1 MGYDKTLIRPPLWL
15 SADTLQ
21 AFIEEASGELARN
34 HFRRLS
40 LMGGYAPSPQFREIA
55 DYMREQAKA
64 VGLEMVKLE
73 EFPSDGERYYW
84 AFHTEPSWDAREG
97 SLWQVAPR
105 VKRLADFAVTPGTL
119 ARFSRSTEAEAE
131 LVYVGAGRSAEDY
144 VGKDVEGK
152 VALST
157 GPVGE
162 VHAAAVYERG
172 ALGVVTFRSGG
183 FDSPDLVPSGELA
196 PWRGPDGSPSSF
208 GFGLSYR
215 QGQELLSELERGE
228 VRVRVRID
236 ADVGPGEYL
245 EVTGVIPGRELPGEE
260 VVLTA
265 HIDHRNTG
273 GNNAT
278 GDGVSLEAARTLA
291 RLIDAGA
298 LPRPRRT
305 IRFIWGA
312 EHKGFLVYL
321 HHHPEALDRWLYV
334 LNLDMAGKD
343 QRAGVRVHLKRS
355 PSSNPTV
362 VDDALQEI
370 YEWAMAGNRVHRA
383 LQHSAAPHFPWPILD
398 PLGSRDDFLADV
410 NPYYWGL
417 SDHEE
422 LNDGNLKVH
431 SAQIGDWP
439 DPYIATHQDSPE
451 TADPTQM
458 KRISVIAA
466 AFLYA
471 MADAGPREAEE
482 LVAVGAARAKER
494 LATQLRR
501 SVAMISDAGAE
512 GLPRVALEARILIQ
526 AKVDR
531 EKRSLEAVKPW
542 LEGDP
547 RGIAFTEYMI
557 SELALNGG
565 RLIEELDA
573 FHRSKAEALGV
584 PAVLQERSPEEEA
597 LRGRVPV
604 RAGTPKGPIYPNR
617 FLYGGAWLAE
627 RLGGD
632 DECLDLSIL
641 RDGPYVA
648 YEALNL
654 VNGKRDMLQIRD
666 AVSAEFTP
674 VPAEHVAEFFS
685 VFERAGVV
693 SFEK

>member
-1 MGYDKTLIRPPLWL
+1 MSYDKTLIGPPLWL
-15 SADTLQ
+15 SAESLQ
-21 AFIEEASGELARN
+21 AFIEEASGELART
-34 HFRRLS
+34 HFRRLN

-55 DYMREQAKA
+55 DYVREQAEA
-64 VGLEMVKLE
+64 VGLEGVELE
-73 EFPSDGERYYW
+73 GFPSDGERYYW

-97 SLWQVAPR
+97 SLWQAAPL

-119 ARFSRSTEAEAE
+119 ARFSRSTDAEAE
-131 LVYVGAGRSAEDY
+131 LVYVGGGRSAEDY
-144 VGKDVEGK
+144 GGRDVEGK
-152 VALST
+152 VVLAT
-157 GPVGE
+157 GPVGA

-172 ALGVVTFRSGG
+172 ALGVVTFRAGG
-183 FDSPDLVPSGELA
+183 YDSPDLVPSGELT

-215 QGQELLSELERGE
+215 QGQELLSELEKGE
-228 VRVRVRID
+228 VRVRVKID

-245 EVTGVIPGRELPGEE
+245 EVTGVIPGHELPEEE

-291 RLIDAGA
+291 CLIDAGA
-298 LPRPRRT
+298 LPKPRRT

-343 QRAGVRVHLKRS
+343 QRAGIRVHMKRS

-370 YEWAMAGNRVHRA
+370 YEWAIAGNKVHRA

-417 SDHEE
+417 SDHEG
-422 LNDGNLKVH
+422 LNDGNLKIH

-439 DPYIATHQDSPE
+439 DPYIAAHQDNPE

-458 KRISVIAA
+458 KRIAVISA
-466 AFLYA
+466 AFLHA
-471 MADAGPREAEE
+471 IANAGPREAEE
-482 LVAVGAARAKER
+482 LVAVGAARARER
-494 LATQLRR
+494 LAVQLRKTIAQ
-501 SVAMISDAGAE
+501 VSDAEAE
-512 GLPRVALEARILIQ
+512 ELPRVALEARIFLNASI
-526 AKVDR
+526 DR
-531 EKRSLEAVKPW
+531 EQRSLEAIEPW

-547 RGIAFTEYMI
+547 DAVAFTENMI
-557 SELALNGG
+557 SKLVFDGG
-565 RLIEELDA
+565 RLIEELDT
-573 FHRSKAEALGV
+573 FHHRKAEALGV
-584 PAVLQERSPEEEA
+584 PATLSERSLEEEE
-597 LRGRVPV
+597 LCGRVPV

-617 FLYGGAWLAE
+617 FLYGGTWLSE
-627 RLGGD
+627 RLGCG
-632 DECLDLSIL
+632 ELLDLAIL
-641 RDGPYVA
+641 RDGQYVD
-648 YEALNL
+648 YEALNFVDGRRNL
-654 VNGKRDMLQIRD
+654 LQIRD

-674 VPAEHVAEFFS
+674 VPAGHVAEFFS
-685 VFERAGVV
+685 ILEKAGVV

>member
-1 MGYDKTLIRPPLWL
+1 MSYDKTLIGPPLWL
-15 SADTLQ
+15 SAETLQ

-34 HFRRLS
+34 HFRRLK

-55 DYMREQAKA
+55 DYMREQADA
-64 VGLEMVKLE
+64 VGLEGVELE

-119 ARFSRSTEAEAE
+119 ARFSRSVEAEAE

-144 VGKDVEGK
+144 EGKDVEGK
-152 VALST
+152 VVLAT
-157 GPVGE
+157 GPVGA
-162 VHAAAVYERG
+162 VHAAAVYKRG
-172 ALGVVTFRSGG
+172 ALGVVTFRADG

-196 PWRGPDGSPSSF
+196 PWRGPDRSPSSF

-228 VRVRVRID
+228 VRVRVKID

-245 EVTGVIPGRELPGEE
+245 EVTGVIPGSELPEEE

-291 RLIDAGA
+291 RLIDLGV

-343 QRAGVRVHLKRS
+343 QRAGVRVHMKRS

-370 YEWAMAGNRVHRA
+370 YEWAITGNKVHRA

-398 PLGSRDDFLADV
+398 PLGSRDDFLI
-410 NPYYWGL
+410 
-417 SDHEE
+417 
-422 LNDGNLKVH
+422 H

-439 DPYIATHQDSPE
+439 DPYIAAHQDNPE

-458 KRISVIAA
+458 KRIAVIGA
-466 AFLYA
+466 AFLHA
-471 MADAGPREAEE
+471 IANAGPREAEE
-482 LVAVGAARAKER
+482 LVAVGAARARER
-494 LATQLRR
+494 LAVQLRKTIAQ
-501 SVAMISDAGAE
+501 VSDAEAE
-512 GLPRVALEARILIQ
+512 ELPRVALEARISLNASI
-526 AKVDR
+526 DR
-531 EKRSLEAVKPW
+531 EQRSLEAIEPW

-547 RGIAFTEYMI
+547 DAVAFTENMI
-557 SELALNGG
+557 SKLVVDGG
-565 RLIEELDA
+565 RLIEELDI
-573 FHRSKAEALGV
+573 FHHRKAEALGV
-584 PAVLQERSPEEEA
+584 PATLSERSPEEEA
-597 LRGRVPV
+597 LRGRIPV

-617 FLYGGAWLAE
+617 FLYGGTWLSE
-627 RLGGD
+627 RLGYG
-632 DECLDLSIL
+632 ELLYLAIL
-641 RDGPYVA
+641 RDGQYVA
-648 YEALNL
+648 YEALNFVDGRRNL
-654 VNGKRDMLQIRD
+654 LQIRD

-674 VPAEHVAEFFS
+674 VPAGHVAEFFS
-685 VFERAGVV
+685 ILEKAGVV
-693 SFEK
+693 SFKK